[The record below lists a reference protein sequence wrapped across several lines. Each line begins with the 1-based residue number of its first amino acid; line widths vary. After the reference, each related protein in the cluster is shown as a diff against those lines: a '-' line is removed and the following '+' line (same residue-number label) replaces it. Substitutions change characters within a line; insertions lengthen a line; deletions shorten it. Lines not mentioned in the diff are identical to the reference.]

1 MTETYLL
8 EWSFTPSNY
17 FEEEVSLTCRY
28 GAFRVSGGSVELRLP
43 LDIYPSDHS
52 LRMELHAELD
62 ACFLAAQ
69 VLSHKPY
76 TLSKPSFSR
85 LHADGRRDAFVFPE
99 PMVVRVTCGPVD
111 FVLTDGTGNVKIDTK
126 RDRICKRTEIAQ
138 SAARHISD
146 PLANTLL
153 RSYSTAVNDPGNE
166 LVHLYEVRE
175 ALSQYFGGESAA
187 KGAVGVS
194 SAQWSRLG
202 QLANNEPVTQG
213 RHRGKQLGQ
222 LRDATSDELSEARQ
236 ITRLM
241 IEGYLQHI
249 EGKTP

>member
-1 MTETYLL
+1 MAVIYVL

-17 FEEEVSLTCRY
+17 FEEEVSLTC
-28 GAFRVSGGSVELRLP
+28 GHGTFRVASGSVELRVP
-43 LDIYPSDHS
+43 LDMYPSDHS

-76 TLSKPSFSR
+76 TLSKPSVSK
-85 LHADGRRDAFVFPE
+85 LHADGGRDAFVFPE
-99 PMVVRVTCGPVD
+99 PMVVRVTCGRVD
-111 FVLTDGTGNVKIDTK
+111 IVLTDGAGNVKSDTK
-126 RDRICKRTEIAQ
+126 RERIGKRTELAQ
-138 SAARHISD
+138 SASRQISD

-153 RSYSTAVNDPGNE
+153 RSYSSAVNDPGNE

-187 KGAVGVS
+187 KSAIGIL

-222 LRDATSDELSEARQ
+222 LRDATSEEFSEARQ
-236 ITRLM
+236 IARSM
-241 IEGYLQHI
+241 IEGYLAYRGQ
-249 EGKTP
+249 TP